1 MKKWISS
8 VLAICLIVSLV
19 ACNSNT
25 DTAEEAGNQTQSES
39 NVQETMPPADESEL
53 PDEQLGGFIQ
63 TASIAETVMVDENGV
78 RITATGLNYTNY
90 SVELALTIENNSG
103 KDLSFISGSLGY
115 SCNSIN
121 GYMVSEGYLNCDVA
135 DGKKANET
143 ISFSYSGL
151 MLYGIDEIADIEIG
165 FDISDEDYNHT
176 YSGPRQ
182 VRTSAFDGYDYSED
196 RYQNTITDRAT
207 MNAYGYDITH
217 FSQEN
222 LYNVND
228 ITLLSS
234 GVMVNQ
240 DGETSLLLELENRT
254 EDRVYLSTS
263 DIALN
268 GLVVSSST
276 WSSTAI
282 NPGKRCII
290 VVELSSVLAPE
301 HWSIYGINEVGSVA
315 LSLNQLDPNGNYI
328 AEERSIEIMVPGVDT
343 GYDATGEEVYR
354 NNGLRIVAKT
364 ILEDSSEYSSDMYV
378 LMLAENTS
386 GRTLTIDDTY
396 DSLSVNGYMTDY
408 SFYSAELADGESAA
422 LEIRLQESS
431 LEENQIASVSDIS
444 EIEVGFEI
452 KADRDIIDEPTV
464 LIQFDS

>member
-207 MNAYGYDITH
+207 MNAYAYDITH

-254 EDRVYLSTS
+254 EDMVYLSTS